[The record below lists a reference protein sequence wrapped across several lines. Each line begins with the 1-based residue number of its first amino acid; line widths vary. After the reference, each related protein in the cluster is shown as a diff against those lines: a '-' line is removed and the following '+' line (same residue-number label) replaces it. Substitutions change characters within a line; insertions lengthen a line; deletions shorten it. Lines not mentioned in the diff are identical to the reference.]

1 MTFQFY
7 SDPGHGWLRVDLA
20 SAKAVGLE
28 PSSFSTFSYQQGH
41 WLYLEED
48 CDLSLLIGALR
59 ERGITPVFDERHTDR
74 RSPIRSYETYRPALF

>member
-28 PSSFSTFSYQQGH
+28 PKDFSGYSHAFGN

-48 CDLSLLIGALR
+48 CDAGKFIVAYQLR
-59 ERGITPVFDERHTDR
+59 HGK
-74 RSPIRSYETYRPALF
+74 SPDIKEHHANHDSVIRNYPRIAA

>member
-28 PSSFSTFSYQQGH
+28 PSNFSTFSYQQGH

-48 CDLSLLIGALR
+48 CDASLFVKAYMDKHNQP
-59 ERGITPVFDERHTDR
+59 PVIKEHVTDK
-74 RSPIRSYETYRPALF
+74 RSVIRNYPRIAA

>member
-28 PSSFSTFSYQQGH
+28 PSNFSTCSYQQGP

-48 CDLSLLIGALR
+48 CDASIFVKAYMDKHNRPPVIKQHVSER
-59 ERGITPVFDERHTDR
+59 ESV
-74 RSPIRSYETYRPALF
+74 IRNYPRIAA